1 MGRLDGITVSRDK
14 KVLMIYN
21 PKSWFH
27 GEAIEY
33 PEGYVAGLK
42 AENEKRV
49 HAETAVATIT
59 GRVIELRST
68 TAGHEFLNATKRWV
82 KVRK

>member
-21 PKSWFH
+21 PKSWFYD
-27 GEAIEY
+27 AVIED
-33 PEGYVAGLK
+33 PVGSVAGLK

-59 GRVIELRST
+59 GRVITLRST
-68 TAGHEFLNATKRWV
+68 TVGHEFLIREIPSC
-82 KVRK
+82 